1 MRYRKPILKVVN
13 VGVWTAAAAI
23 LSVLPLAT
31 EVYAQARPDTRTM
44 TCAQAQALVKQRGEI
59 VMTTGPNTFERFI
72 ADARFCYSRTPLTAP
87 AFAPTKDNQKC
98 AVGKRCRQQ
107 RNYRD

>member
-1 MRYRKPILKVVN
+1 MRDSKSVLQMVKVISSTV
-13 VGVWTAAAAI
+13 VVAI
-23 LSVLPLAT
+23 MGVLPLAS

-44 TCAQAQALVKQRGEI
+44 TCAQAQALVTQRGEV

-98 AVGKRCRQQ
+98 DVGKRCRQQ
-107 RNYRD
+107 RNYRN